1 MGSSS
6 DATAA
11 GTTPKQ
17 PPPEKPEAIRL
28 RTQVIFSFWAVI
40 LFLGLPTW
48 WKTTSIYRA
57 ELPLQ
62 EMLKWAEGSNAPS
75 AYPLHIWISAPEFSC
90 AEAQLIVHETQKIL
104 DDLNEYPT
112 LHQRLHL
119 VDPLPASPGKKEGT
133 TSQRCGGDIKNQDL
147 GEPALKLLVEPSTA
161 FKFDLDT
168 PTTTAVAYIP
178 SHSVTGATRDLATAL
193 YQTFR
198 FEQIASA
205 LHTVA
210 STTQNQNAQAFLKS
224 QPYDLV
230 TSIEKQINR
239 AYKSSPEFHLTFSL
253 FTASGLPSSWDIQ
266 VALHDHIHPLVR
278 ALSKT
283 ANFEITTQIQL
294 YSAYSPAIHP
304 AVDAV
309 RNATLLQQHDLT
321 AFVNAA
327 EWPLAPSIGDG
338 PTINFILYVP
348 SRDQVPLGIAGLDTT
363 SWLIPQWGGI
373 QILNPALVPHPDHGD
388 TTLPHHL
395 SGNVLDRPFEL
406 FAAQL
411 LSLLGI
417 SMVDDIGS
425 TLPLHLRLDAYTRLS
440 ALTLYLRAAS
450 GLGSLSRLAQHLSNI
465 PIPKNVA
472 QLVDDTIGNLTACSH
487 AFLGSHWQAALGHAK
502 SAYID
507 SEKAFFDKSMVG
519 QVYFPDEHKV
529 AVYLP
534 FLGPIGF
541 PLLVGLIKEVK
552 RLATRRRGIAT

>member
-1 MGSSS
+1 MR
-6 DATAA
+6 
-11 GTTPKQ
+11 P
-17 PPPEKPEAIRL
+17 I
-28 RTQVIFSFWAVI
+28 
-40 LFLGLPTW
+40 
-48 WKTTSIYRA
+48 SIDTDHD
-57 ELPLQ
+57 LQ
-62 EMLKWAEGSNAPS
+62 NAPS
-75 AYPLHIWISAPEFSC
+75 AYPLHIWISAPSFPC
-90 AEAQLIVHETQKIL
+90 AEAQHIVDETQKIL
-104 DDLNEYPT
+104 DDLNEYPI

-119 VDPLPASPGKKEGT
+119 VDPLPARHGKEDARVL
-133 TSQRCGGDIKNQDL
+133 TSQRCGGDIRNHDL
-147 GEPALKLLVEPSTA
+147 GEPALELLVEPAPS
-161 FKFDLDT
+161 FQFDFET
-168 PTTTAVAYIP
+168 STTTAVAHIP
-178 SHSVTGATRDLATAL
+178 SDAVVGATRDLAKAL

-198 FEQIASA
+198 FEQIAAA

-210 STTQNQNAQAFLKS
+210 STTQSQNAQAFLKS
-224 QPYDLV
+224 QPYEIV

-239 AYKSSPEFHLTFSL
+239 AYKSSPDFHLTFSL
-253 FTASGLPSSWDIQ
+253 FAASGAPSSWDIQ
-266 VALHDHIHPLVR
+266 AALQDHIQPLIR

-294 YSAYSPAIHP
+294 YSAYSPAVHP
-304 AVDAV
+304 IIDHSQ
-309 RNATLLQQHDLT
+309 NATLLQQQDLT

-348 SRDQVPLGIAGLDTT
+348 SRDQVPLGIAGLGAT

-373 QILNPALVPHPDHGD
+373 QILNPVLVPHPSKDD
-388 TTLPHHL
+388 LTLPHHL
-395 SGNVLDRPFEL
+395 SGSVLDKPFDI

-417 SMVDDIGS
+417 SNTDELGS
-425 TLPLHLRLDAYTRLS
+425 ALPLHLRLDAYTRLS

-450 GLGSLSRLAQHLSNI
+450 SLGSLSRLAQHLSNI

-472 QLVDDTIGNLTACSH
+472 QLVDDSIGNLTACSH
-487 AFLGSHWQAALGHAK
+487 AFLGSQWQAALRHAK

-534 FLGPIGF
+534 LLGPIGA
-541 PLLVGLIKEVK
+541 PLLVGLLREVK
-552 RLATRRRGIAT
+552 RLATRR

>member
-1 MGSSS
+1 M
-6 DATAA
+6 
-11 GTTPKQ
+11 Q
-17 PPPEKPEAIRL
+17 
-28 RTQVIFSFWAVI
+28 
-40 LFLGLPTW
+40 
-48 WKTTSIYRA
+48 
-57 ELPLQ
+57 
-62 EMLKWAEGSNAPS
+62 NAPS
-75 AYPLHIWISAPEFSC
+75 AYPLHIWISAPDFPC
-90 AEAQLIVHETQKIL
+90 DEAQFIVHETQKIL

-119 VDPLPASPGKKEGT
+119 VDPFPVPHGKENGT
-133 TSQRCGGDIKNQDL
+133 ALTSQRCGGDRRDHDL
-147 GEPALKLLVEPSTA
+147 GDPALKLLVEPASI
-161 FKFDLDT
+161 FKFDLET
-168 PTTTAVAYIP
+168 STTTALAHIP
-178 SHSVTGATRDLATAL
+178 SNAVAGGTKDLAQAL

-198 FEQIASA
+198 FEQIAAA

-210 STTQNQNAQAFLKS
+210 STTQNQNAQAFLRS
-224 QPYDLV
+224 QSYEVV
-230 TSIEKQINR
+230 THIEKQINR
-239 AYKSSPEFHLTFSL
+239 AYKSSPDFHLTFSL
-253 FTASGLPSSWDIQ
+253 FAASGAPSSWEIQ
-266 VALHDHIHPLVR
+266 AALHNHIQPLIR

-304 AVDAV
+304 ITDDS
-309 RNATLLQQHDLT
+309 RIGTLLQQQDLT

-348 SRDQVPLGIAGLDTT
+348 SRDQVPLGIAGLGTT

-373 QILNPALVPHPDHGD
+373 HILNPVLVANAIEDD
-388 TTLPHHL
+388 LILPHHL
-395 SGNVLDRPFEL
+395 SASVLDKSFEI

-417 SMVDDIGS
+417 SSTDELGN

-450 GLGSLSRLAQHLSNI
+450 SLGSLSRLAQHLSNI
-465 PIPKNVA
+465 PIPENVA

-487 AFLGSHWQAALGHAK
+487 AFLGSQWQAALTHAK
-502 SAYID
+502 SAYLD

-519 QVYFPDEHKV
+519 QVYFPDEHKA

-534 FLGPIGF
+534 LLGPIGL
-541 PLLVGLIKEVK
+541 PLLVGLLREIK
-552 RLATRRRGIAT
+552 RLATRRKPGNN